1 MVFSLSSL
9 RWIFMLVDFWYLF
22 KLKRNKF
29 DLSSLRVN
37 ILAFSK
43 ATTFLGHHLVLVQVL
58 SNFYWSE
65 RYMHH
70 LQIGGTWLV
79 EKRGI
84 YHWCIYKKQQRLKC
98 TSLENT
104 MMYYSLKIWLFQANL
119 NCLFSVTKIWL
130 KPFQFYATYPVV
142 FWFSS

>member
-1 MVFSLSSL
+1 
-9 RWIFMLVDFWYLF
+9 MLVDFWYLF

-84 YHWCIYKKQQRLKC
+84 YH
-98 TSLENT
+98 
-104 MMYYSLKIWLFQANL
+104 
-119 NCLFSVTKIWL
+119 
-130 KPFQFYATYPVV
+130 
-142 FWFSS
+142 